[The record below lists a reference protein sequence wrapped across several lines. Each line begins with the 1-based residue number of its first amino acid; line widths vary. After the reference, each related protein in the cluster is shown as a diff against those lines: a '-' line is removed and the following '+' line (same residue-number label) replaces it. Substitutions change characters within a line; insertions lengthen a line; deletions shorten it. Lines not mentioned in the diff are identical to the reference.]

1 MGFTELVMDSVTAS
15 ALPEVADT
23 VLIFFPVLLIV
34 TGPEAAADE
43 WAIADSFVLA
53 RNAEL

>member
-1 MGFTELVMDSVTAS
+1 VGFTELVMDSVTAS